1 MRRNTMPAF
10 GRNAALPAMLVAT
23 MAMTARAQK
32 QCEIDENTPSQ
43 VARAVLNL
51 QLAQTASKPEDAAPK
66 LREAVKLLGEVPANR
81 NPVGVNFELGRALV
95 MWMAQPNIGAVT
107 KRSTLGFASDPE
119 GTVDLVAR
127 VDSSFSL
134 VEKSNPE
141 CATLTAQYRQQK
153 GRVDLI
159 NAAIELGNAD
169 KTDSAV
175 AVAKRSLLLYRGAPY
190 AYMVLGQAAAKQNQ
204 TKEAIGYYRQAID
217 LAKDT
222 TLADTRRQLLL
233 NLGQIAEN
241 AAEAA
246 SGAEKTEYAK
256 TAKGAY
262 DELAKDPGT
271 KYADYARSGQA
282 RTALQGGDTASFRA
296 SYQEMISNPGAFSYN
311 ALMQGAVNA
320 ARADQNGDAVK
331 LFEAAYKVNPYHR
344 DVLYNLARLYMLNND
359 YAKGTPLVKQLVA
372 VDPSNPDNFQLYA
385 IAWAAQQKEFIT
397 KQRKYDSTA
406 KVYGQK
412 ANTARSPA
420 VQKAYIDSA
429 AKMTPLIKAY
439 ADSAAKVVDSAVK
452 YTDLTNKIP
461 ARISFSEFTPTDT
474 KTTIA
479 GTVYNNGDADK
490 SFTLKIEFLDKS
502 GTVVTTAEV
511 PVGPVKAKGSA
522 SFTATGNGAGIVAFR
537 YAPLT

>member
-1 MRRNTMPAF
+1 
-10 GRNAALPAMLVAT
+10 MLVAT
-23 MAMTARAQK
+23 TAMTARAQK
-32 QCEIDENTPSQ
+32 QCEIDENTPNQ
-43 VARAVLNL
+43 VARAVLQL

-66 LREAVKLLGEVPANR
+66 LREAVKLLGDVPANR

-95 MWMAQPNIGAVT
+95 MWLSQPNIGVVT
-107 KRSTLGFASDPE
+107 KRSTLGFTSEPE
-119 GTVDLVAR
+119 GTVDVIAR
-127 VDSSFSL
+127 IDSSFSV

-153 GRVDLI
+153 AWVDLI
-159 NAAIELGNAD
+159 NSAIELGNAE

-175 AVAKRSLLLYRGAPY
+175 AVAKRSLQLYRGAPY

-246 SGAEKTEYAK
+246 TGAEKAEYAK
-256 TAKGAY
+256 AAKGAY

-296 SYQEMISNPGAFSYN
+296 SYQEMLSNPGAFSYN
-311 ALMQGAVNA
+311 SLMQGAVNA

-331 LFEAAYKVNPYHR
+331 LFEAAHKVNPYHR

-385 IAWAAQQKEFIT
+385 IAWAAQQKEYIT

-412 ANTARSPA
+412 ANSAKAAT

-429 AKMTPLIKAY
+429 AKMTPIIRAY

-461 ARISFSEFTPTDT
+461 ARVTFSEFTPSEA

-502 GTVVTTAEV
+502 GAVVSTADV

>member
-1 MRRNTMPAF
+1 MPAF
-10 GRNAALPAMLVAT
+10 GRHAVLPAMLVAT

-32 QCEIDENTPSQ
+32 QCEIDENTPNQ
-43 VARAVLNL
+43 VARAVLQL

-66 LREAVKLLGEVPANR
+66 LREAVKLLGDVPANR

-95 MWMAQPNIGAVT
+95 MWLSQPNIGVVT
-107 KRSTLGFASDPE
+107 KRSTLGFTSEPE
-119 GTVDLVAR
+119 GTVDVIAR
-127 VDSSFSL
+127 IDSSFSV

-153 GRVDLI
+153 AWVDLI
-159 NAAIELGNAD
+159 NSAIELGNAE

-175 AVAKRSLLLYRGAPY
+175 AVAKRSLQLYRGAPY

-246 SGAEKTEYAK
+246 TGAEKAEYAK
-256 TAKGAY
+256 AAKGAY

-296 SYQEMISNPGAFSYN
+296 SYQEMLSNPGAFSYN
-311 ALMQGAVNA
+311 SLMQGAVNA

-331 LFEAAYKVNPYHR
+331 LFEAAHKVNPYHR

-385 IAWAAQQKEFIT
+385 IAWAAQQKEYIM

-412 ANTARSPA
+412 ANSAKAAA

-429 AKMTPLIKAY
+429 AKMTPIIRAY

-461 ARISFSEFTPTDT
+461 ARVTFSEFTPSEA

-502 GTVVTTAEV
+502 GAVVSTADV